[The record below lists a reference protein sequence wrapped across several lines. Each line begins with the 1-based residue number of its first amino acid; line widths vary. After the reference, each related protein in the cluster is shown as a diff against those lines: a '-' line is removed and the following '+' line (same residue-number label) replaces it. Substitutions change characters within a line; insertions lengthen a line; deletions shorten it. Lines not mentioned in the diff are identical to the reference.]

1 MQGETAAAPTVG
13 FAESI
18 ARKYQYVMDKSSPHI
33 LYRWLVF
40 AVLLT
45 IYFVRVY
52 YANGW
57 FIVTYGLGIYMLN
70 QLIGFISPQVSNY
83 PHH

>member
-1 MQGETAAAPTVG
+1 MHEEGSAAATAG
-13 FAESI
+13 FTESL

-40 AVLLT
+40 GFLLAM
-45 IYFVRVY
+45 YLVRVY
-52 YANGW
+52 FANGW

-70 QLIGFISPQVSNY
+70 QLIGFLSPQVCEIFA
-83 PHH
+83 